1 MKRREFVNG
10 AVAAGALTATAGM
23 GLLRTNVAIAASRPD
38 EAFLA
43 TDADEVLNMV
53 FGTTEA
59 EESADV
65 KIDAPLQAE
74 NGAVVPV
81 QVSTT
86 IAGAEMIAVVVKKN
100 PTPLLTLMET
110 TSRTGSYYSLRVKM
124 AGTDK
129 VYAYVKAG
137 GKLYMASQDVRVAVG
152 GCGG

>member
-81 QVSTT
+81 QISTT